1 MSSAL
6 RMIVLLLFTYIIFF
20 VPFEKSLGARISY
33 GRFEVYE
40 K

>member
-1 MSSAL
+1 
-6 RMIVLLLFTYIIFF
+6 MIVLLLLFTYSMYF
-20 VPFEKSLGARISY
+20 VPFEKSLGARISH